1 MTAPIVIIGSGFAAY
16 QLIKNIRRQDVSL
29 PIQVFTAD
37 DGDVYNK
44 PDLSHVFSKQQ
55 DANALITLSAAD
67 FATQYQVELFANIRV
82 DQVDTKRETISAN
95 GQCYQYSKLV
105 FATGASAFVPPIK
118 GEGTVDIVTLNSL
131 SEYRG
136 SQQKL
141 TAAARILIMGGG
153 LIGTELAMDLQTSGK
168 EVIVVEP
175 NSRLLANVAPDF
187 IALKLEQS
195 LRDGG
200 MALELNDSVATI
212 EQISA
217 VSAESGK
224 KAKLVTTKAGK
235 VFIVDCV
242 ISAAGLRPNTDLA
255 QQSDIKVNRGIM
267 VDENLQA
274 SADNVYALGDCAEIN
289 GKVMAYLQPIILSA
303 NALAKQLLGQESQL
317 TFPAMMVKVK
327 TPSYPIQV
335 GGQFSSDSSWKVG
348 FDKQGVTAEAYDDQN
363 NMTGF
368 VVTDENAKLAFSLL
382 RKVSTLNQ
390 IG

>member
-37 DGDVYNK
+37 EGDEYNK

-67 FATQYQVELFANIRV
+67 FAAQYQVELFANTRV
-82 DQVDTKRETISAN
+82 EQVDTKTQSLLAN
-95 GQCYQYSKLV
+95 GQSYQYSKLV
-105 FATGASAFVPPIK
+105 FATGATAFVPPIK
-118 GEGTVDIVTLNSL
+118 GDAAVDIVTLNSL
-131 SEYRG
+131 SEYRA
-136 SQQKL
+136 SQKKL
-141 TAAARILIMGGG
+141 TTANRILIMGGG
-153 LIGTELAMDLQTSGK
+153 LIGAELAMDLQTSGK
-168 EVIVVEP
+168 KVIVVEP

-187 IALKLEQS
+187 VALKLEQP

-200 MALELNDSVATI
+200 MTLELNDYVTTI
-212 EQISA
+212 EQINA
-217 VSAESGK
+217 KAEEGK
-224 KAKLVTTKAGK
+224 QAMLVTTKAGK
-235 VFIVDCV
+235 VFTVDCV

-255 QQSDIKVNRGIM
+255 QQADIKVNRGIV
-267 VDENLQA
+267 VDEKLQS
-274 SADNVYALGDCAEIN
+274 SANNVYALGDCAEIN

-303 NALAKQLLGQESQL
+303 NALAKQLLGQVSQL

-335 GGQFSSDSSWKVG
+335 GGRFNTDSSWKVG

-368 VVTDENAKLAFSLL
+368 VVTNENAKQAFSLL
-382 RKVSTLNQ
+382 RKVSAT
-390 IG
+390 

>member
-37 DGDVYNK
+37 EGDEYNK

-67 FATQYQVELFANIRV
+67 FAAQYQVELFANTRV
-82 DQVDTKRETISAN
+82 EQVDTKTQSLLAN
-95 GQCYQYSKLV
+95 GQSYQYSKLV
-105 FATGASAFVPPIK
+105 FATGATTFVPPIK
-118 GEGTVDIVTLNSL
+118 GDAAVDIVTLNSL
-131 SEYRG
+131 SEYRA
-136 SQQKL
+136 SQKKL
-141 TAAARILIMGGG
+141 TTANRILIMGGG
-153 LIGTELAMDLQTSGK
+153 LIGAELAMDLQTSGK
-168 EVIVVEP
+168 KVIVVEP

-187 IALKLEQS
+187 VALKLEQP

-200 MALELNDSVATI
+200 MTLELNDYVTTI
-212 EQISA
+212 EQINA
-217 VSAESGK
+217 KAEEGK
-224 KAKLVTTKAGK
+224 QAMLVTTKAGK
-235 VFIVDCV
+235 VFTVDCV

-255 QQSDIKVNRGIM
+255 QQAGIKVNRGIV
-267 VDENLQA
+267 VDEKLQS
-274 SADNVYALGDCAEIN
+274 SANNVYALGDCAEIN

-303 NALAKQLLGQESQL
+303 NALAKQLLGQASQL

-335 GGQFSSDSSWKVG
+335 GGRFNTDSSWKVG

-368 VVTDENAKLAFSLL
+368 VVTNENAKQAFSLL
-382 RKVSTLNQ
+382 RKVSAT
-390 IG
+390 